1 MMPRA
6 VMVGVDK
13 DLADIIITENIA
25 ELLGIFTPRDDG
37 RILGIPWIGNDEQWP
52 QWSSLHPDVA
62 AIVTVD
68 VPAMRRRLAC
78 AYGLDRAMTVVAANA
93 SVSRHARTGNG
104 CIVQRNVMISADA
117 VVGDAVKINV
127 GAQIHHDCRI
137 GSFSTIAPGACLLG
151 DVTVGEQ
158 VFVGANATVLPHRRV
173 GAHAVVGAGAVVT
186 KDVPEGATVA
196 GVPARIRA
204 AKG

>member
-1 MMPRA
+1 MTPRA

-13 DLADIIITENIA
+13 DLADVILAENIA
-25 ELLGIFTPRDDG
+25 ELLGIFATRNDG
-37 RILGIPWIGNDEQWP
+37 DTLGIPWIGSDEEWP
-52 QWSSLHPDVA
+52 HWSSLHPDVA

-68 VPAMRRRLAC
+68 VPAARRRLAC

-93 SVSRHARTGNG
+93 SVSKRATTGSG
-104 CIVQRNVMISADA
+104 CIVQRGVMISADA

-186 KDVPEGATVA
+186 RDVPEGATVA

>member
-13 DLADIIITENIA
+13 DLTDVIIADNIA
-25 ELLGIFTPRDDG
+25 ELLGIFTPHDEGDT
-37 RILGIPWIGNDEQWP
+37 LGIPWIGDDEEWP
-52 QWSSLHPDVA
+52 QWSARHPDVA
-62 AIVTVD
+62 AIVTMD

-93 SVSRHARTGNG
+93 SVSKRATTGSG

-117 VVGDAVKINV
+117 VVGDAVKINM

-151 DVTVGEQ
+151 AVTVGEQ

-204 AKG
+204 PKG